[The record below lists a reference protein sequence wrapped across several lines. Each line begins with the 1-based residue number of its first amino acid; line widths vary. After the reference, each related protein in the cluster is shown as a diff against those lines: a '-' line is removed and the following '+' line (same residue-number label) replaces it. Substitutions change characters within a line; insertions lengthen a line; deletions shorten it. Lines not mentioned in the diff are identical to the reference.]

1 MRRSEF
7 GRQALFISRH
17 PGAKR
22 LDILIRMDGI
32 EGRTAASGGGAAA
45 GETTF
50 DRFSCRVTVCS
61 ESGQAPHDGFKL
73 AALRELVHRID
84 ADRLEQPK
92 ACNWTSNFQSDKRF
106 RHETCQATHDV
117 RGCHPVARCD
127 RARGVDRKGAAQD
140 GQPPHDRALSLGQQS
155 VAPVERRP
163 QRLLPRRRRAA
174 AIREHTE
181 TLIELGRNGF
191 YAERRCVR
199 CRELDRQREAV
210 QATAYPCRGRRC
222 PRIELY
228 AWLSRTCAQ
237 DKQLRS
243 TVSQHFLRSEER

>member
-73 AALRELVHRID
+73 AALCELVHRINSGPD
-84 ADRLEQPK
+84 
-92 ACNWTSNFQSDKRF
+92 
-106 RHETCQATHDV
+106 
-117 RGCHPVARCD
+117 
-127 RARGVDRKGAAQD
+127 GV
-140 GQPPHDRALSLGQQS
+140 
-155 VAPVERRP
+155 
-163 QRLLPRRRRAA
+163 
-174 AIREHTE
+174 I
-181 TLIELGRNGF
+181 LISGM
-191 YAERRCVR
+191 
-199 CRELDRQREAV
+199 
-210 QATAYPCRGRRC
+210 
-222 PRIELY
+222 
-228 AWLSRTCAQ
+228 S
-237 DKQLRS
+237 LRS
-243 TVSQHFLRSEER
+243 SVGSAMD